1 MAQTYRDLVAWK
13 LGMKLVGDVYRLTE
27 AFPHRETFGLASQM
41 RRAAVSIPSNI
52 AEGQARFSKREFKH
66 FLRNARG
73 SLAEL
78 ETQVLIAVDLGYL
91 EQGLASPLLTRCA
104 ELGRVLNG
112 LIASIRTGAGE
123 D

>member
-1 MAQTYRDLVAWK
+1 MAQSYRDLIAWK
-13 LGMKLVGDVYRLTE
+13 KGMELALLVYRLT
-27 AFPHRETFGLASQM
+27 ADFPKSETFGLAVQM

-52 AEGQARFSKREFKH
+52 AEGHARFSKREFKH

-78 ETQVLIAVDLGYL
+78 ETQAILSKDLHYL
-91 EQGLASPLLTRCA
+91 KDEEARELLKSTD
-104 ELGRVLNG
+104 ELGRILTG
-112 LIASIRTGAGE
+112 LIASTKE